1 MLRIRHI
8 GFFVTI
14 FFIFFTKFAFGQDA
28 LPHSSIIINE
38 FMPAPASGSEWV
50 ELFNPTL
57 ESIDLSGWQVD
68 DIEGGS
74 APVTIAPGT
83 VILAE
88 GYVVVEVGSRLNNT
102 GDMVRLLDP
111 TGVIVDEFEFPATQS
126 GMVWA
131 RDEER
136 EWVLYSIATP
146 GEENQFDPEPTPILT
161 ISPTPTSNTESTI
174 TLTLPKTA
182 HAGTPLAVKLSAKY
196 LDPHTTYSVKFL
208 AGASGS
214 GQTNAVRT
222 LGQDS
227 ATWLSWNAAWGSFPT
242 FTTNASGSAEVTI
255 QARVNEHED
264 QGDYEIFARIRK
276 VAGTKNIDSTTKSI
290 KVLSPQPTPQSS
302 VKSAS
307 TNTQSSES
315 QSIFIADAE
324 QLANGVAVV
333 VEGVVTAP
341 YNVLG
346 SGLLY
351 VQDAS
356 GGIKVIVKT
365 DQGDPLT
372 IGARV
377 RVTGTMGE
385 AYKERYIKVNTIN
398 DIEVIGYEEPPSP
411 LEVPTGELGEEH
423 EGQLVFINGQVVS
436 TSGNVFY
443 IDDGSGPVK
452 VYIRPDTNIQK
463 PRMRKG
469 MYSAIFGILSQYL
482 DDYRILP
489 RRQEDVIVS
498 DTPIDSAQVLGA
510 VTQLPMTGVG
520 HATKPLIGITLI
532 VFGLGMKVALVLVE
546 QRSRMVSSR
555 T

>member
-1 MLRIRHI
+1 MLRIKHI
-8 GFFVTI
+8 GIFVTI
-14 FFIFFTKFAFGQDA
+14 FFVFFARLAFAQEA
-28 LPHSSIIINE
+28 SPHSSIIINE
-38 FMPAPASGSEWV
+38 FMPAPASGPEWV
-50 ELFNPTL
+50 ELFNPSL
-57 ESIDLSGWQVD
+57 ESVDLSDWQVD

-74 APVTIAPGT
+74 APVTISSGT
-83 VILAE
+83 VIPPQ

-102 GDMVRLLDP
+102 GDSVRLLDP
-111 TGVIVDEFEFPATQS
+111 AGIVVDEFEFPATQS

-131 RDEER
+131 RDEDG
-136 EWVLYSIATP
+136 EWVLSSIATP

-161 ISPTPTSNTESTI
+161 ITPTPTSNTKSTI

-182 HAGTPLAVKLSAKY
+182 HAGTPLAVKLSAKH

-222 LGQDS
+222 LGQDT
-227 ATWLSWNAAWGSFPT
+227 ATWLSWNAAWASFPT
-242 FTTNASGSAEVTI
+242 FTTDAGGSAEVTI
-255 QARVNEHED
+255 QARVNEYED
-264 QGDYEIFARIRK
+264 PGSYEIFARIRK
-276 VAGTKNIDSTTKSI
+276 LSGTKNIDSTVQSI
-290 KVLSPQPTPQSS
+290 EVLAPEPTAPSS
-302 VKSAS
+302 VKSAT
-307 TNTQSSES
+307 TNTEPLTND
-315 QSIFIADAE
+315 SIFITDAE
-324 QLANGVAVV
+324 QLENGAAVI

-346 SGLLY
+346 SGVFY
-351 VQDAS
+351 IQDAS
-356 GGIKVIVKT
+356 GGIRVIVKT

-385 AYKERYIKVNTIN
+385 AYKERYIKVSTIN
-398 DIEVIGYEEPPSP
+398 DIEIIGYEEPPSP
-411 LEVPTGELGEEH
+411 LEVPTGELGEEY
-423 EGQLVFINGQVVS
+423 EGKLVFINGLVVS

-463 PRMRKG
+463 PRMKKG
-469 MYSAIFGILSQYL
+469 MYSAIVGILSQYL

-532 VFGLGMKVALVLVE
+532 VFGIGMKVALVLVE
-546 QRSRMVSSR
+546 QRSRALS
-555 T
+555 